1 MISRRKRIA
10 VIGGGVTGLG
20 AAWALRETA
29 EVVLYEKAE
38 RFGGHAW
45 TVDIDR
51 CIITGL
57 EIVCRRDLMQLN
69 RSRTWFMGRCVRAV

>member
-1 MISRRKRIA
+1 MKTTTRVA

-45 TVDIDR
+45 FKR
-51 CIITGL
+51 L
-57 EIVCRRDLMQLN
+57 RRRPYD
-69 RSRTWFMGRCVRAV
+69 